1 MKNTIKFDNKNTLVF
16 AHRGLSGL
24 ERENTSSAF
33 VAAGNRSYFGIETDI
48 HRTSDGKFAAVHDG
62 TLNRVAGR
70 PVTVETTPLDL
81 VQEVVLYDTDDT
93 KNRYDL
99 RVPTLENYISI
110 CKKYGK
116 HCVLELKSDFS
127 DEEIS
132 AIIQIIEAQ
141 EYLHEVTFIAF
152 GFENLVRVRAQRP
165 GQSCQFLT
173 GNCPDEVIEMLKAH
187 KIDIDIYHATLTK
200 ELVDALHA
208 AGIVINC
215 YTVDSPGRAEEL
227 AAWGVDQITS
237 NILEGIR

>member
-1 MKNTIKFDNKNTLVF
+1 MKNTIKFDNKSTRVV

-24 ERENTSSAF
+24 ERENTAAAF

-48 HRTSDGKFAAVHDG
+48 HRTSDGKFAAIHDS

-70 PVTVETTPLDL
+70 PVTVESTPLDL
-81 VQEVVLYDTDDT
+81 VQEVVLYDMDGTWD
-93 KNRYDL
+93 RHDL
-99 RVPTLENYISI
+99 CVPTLENYISI

-116 HCVLELKSDFS
+116 HCVLELKNDFS
-127 DEEIS
+127 DEEIA
-132 AIIQIIEAQ
+132 AIISIIEKQ
-141 EYLHEVTFIAF
+141 EYLSEVTFIAF

-165 GQSCQFLT
+165 DQSCQFLT
-173 GNCPDEVIEMLKAH
+173 GSCSDETIEMLKEH
-187 KIDIDIYHATLTK
+187 KIDLDVYHEALTEERVK
-200 ELVDALHA
+200 TIHD

-215 YTVDSPGRAEEL
+215 YTVDNPDRAAEL